1 MPHSLLSFARSGTRP
16 ARPHAQILTALALA
30 AAAAGALSAGPA
42 RAAAQ
47 ALPASVASTK
57 TVVFCSALS
66 QPPLEFYDQNQEPVG
81 SDIELGNE
89 LSKRLGLK
97 TKWINIPFSGL
108 IPALQ
113 AGQCNAIMSQ
123 LFIKPQRLQVI
134 NELPYMWSQEILI
147 FKKGS
152 KVVDDPVEMSGKKV
166 ATVTGTT
173 ATVLLEQ
180 ANEKLK
186 KDGKPPVTIVEFPQG
201 TDAFQQLMLGQVDA
215 YGAAY
220 EIGTYYDKTNPNEIV
235 TGKKPF
241 YKILTGIGI
250 RKEDAG
256 LSEAFESQ
264 LAAMMKDG
272 SYAAI
277 FKKWG
282 LESDMLPAPMPN
294 QTK

>member
-1 MPHSLLSFARSGTRP
+1 MGG
-16 ARPHAQILTALALA
+16 A
-30 AAAAGALSAGPA
+30 AAAMIAGVLGTAPA
-42 RAAAQ
+42 FAATPD
-47 ALPASVASTK
+47 LPASVKSSK

-66 QPPLEFYDQNQEPVG
+66 QPPLEFYDQNQNPVG

-147 FKKGS
+147 FKKGA

-186 KDGKPPVTIVEFPQG
+186 KEGKPPVTIVEFPQG

-250 RKEDAG
+250 RKDEVG
-256 LSEAFESQ
+256 LSAAFQTQ

-272 SYAAI
+272 SYAKI

-282 LESDMLPAPMPN
+282 LESDMLSAPMPN